1 MSLRTGWIVVALLL
15 VFSFCANVQ
24 AAEVRI
30 GVFNIQK
37 ILAQST
43 YGQTVRRNIE
53 EKGKQFEAKFKPEQD
68 ALVAMQQDIEKKSS
82 AWSPDVKADK
92 IRELQRRQREF
103 QSKLSDARF
112 EMQQTQDKAM
122 EPLNKALQE
131 SVEKLGKSGNYTMI
145 VDARAGL
152 LYFDKS
158 IDLSDTITKQ
168 LNATLK

>member
-1 MSLRTGWIVVALLL
+1 
-15 VFSFCANVQ
+15 
-24 AAEVRI
+24 
-30 GVFNIQK
+30 
-37 ILAQST
+37 
-43 YGQTVRRNIE
+43 
-53 EKGKQFEAKFKPEQD
+53 
-68 ALVAMQQDIEKKSS
+68 
-82 AWSPDVKADK
+82 
-92 IRELQRRQREF
+92 
-103 QSKLSDARF
+103 
-112 EMQQTQDKAM
+112 MQQTQDKAM